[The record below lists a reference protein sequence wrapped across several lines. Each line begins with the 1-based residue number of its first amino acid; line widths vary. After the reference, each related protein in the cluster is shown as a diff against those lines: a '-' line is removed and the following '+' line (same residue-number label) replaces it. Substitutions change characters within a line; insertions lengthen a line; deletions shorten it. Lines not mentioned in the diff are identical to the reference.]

1 MSDQILTLH
10 VGPSQLLSK
19 LCDEIELEKTINN
32 LVKWDSVRCHIS
44 PGTRIKAL
52 VLNILCSGKPLYKV
66 HEFYQNLDSE
76 MLFDTSISPDQLNDD
91 ALGRALDYL
100 YKAEAWKVYST
111 LALKALKKLNLP
123 IGVLHN
129 DTTSISVYGEYKQ
142 PKEDGLQITYGY
154 SKAHR
159 PDLKQIVLGMGVTPE
174 RIPILAKVENGNT
187 SDKSWN
193 VEFIQKMRKILSH
206 EDWKNLIYQADSALI
221 TTENLAEI
229 QQQNL
234 SFISRLP
241 DTFGLSTELKK
252 EAWLLNNWER
262 VGSLSNKKDAAIY
275 QIQAFERQI
284 QNLPYRFL
292 VVHSNNLDQRKEKTL
307 NRAIEKEEIQLKK
320 EIEKLS
326 KVIFHCKEDALEAI
340 QSFKKKQKASYFCYK
355 LNVQMSDQPIKRK
368 KRGRPKK
375 DEQTKREQIY
385 QIQLESFEKD
395 HDFIENKKKM
405 LSTFVLITNKLDEET
420 LSNQEVLRVY
430 KGQSAAETRFRL
442 IKDSQMID
450 AIYLKT
456 PERVEALGIVYVMAL
471 LIYGILEY
479 RVRKELKEKNLSL
492 ILKGKRKLSQPTGQA
507 LLEQL
512 EDITVILINQNQ
524 QKIRLL
530 PDNIDSQAKK
540 IIELCGYDLSIY
552 ASKNVENQGK

>member
-19 LCDEIELEKTINN
+19 LCDEIELEKTIND
-32 LVKWDSVRCHIS
+32 LVKWDSVRCHLS

-66 HEFYQNLDSE
+66 HEFYQTLDSE

-100 YKAEAWKVYST
+100 HEAEAWKVYST
-111 LALKALKKLNLP
+111 LALKALKRLNLP

-174 RIPILAKVENGNT
+174 RIPILAKVENGNI

-193 VEFIQKMRKILSH
+193 VEFIQKMRKILSN

-229 QQQNL
+229 QQQKL

-241 DTFGLSTELKK
+241 DTFSLSTELKK
-252 EAWLLNNWER
+252 EAWSLNNWER

-326 KVIFHCKEDALEAI
+326 KVPFHCKEDALEAI
-340 QSFKKKQKASYFCYK
+340 QAFKKKQKTSYFCYE
-355 LNVQMSDQPIKRK
+355 LNVQMSDQPVKRK

-375 DEQTKREQIY
+375 DEQTKREQVY
-385 QIQLESFEKD
+385 QIQLESFKKD
-395 HDFIENKKKM
+395 RDFIEKKKKK

-420 LSNQEVLRVY
+420 LSNQEVLKIY

-479 RVRKELKEKNLSL
+479 RVRKELKERNLSL
-492 ILKGKRKLSQPTGQA
+492 ILKGKRKLHQPTGQA

-552 ASKNVENQGK
+552 GKPEIKK

>member
-19 LCDEIELEKTINN
+19 LCDEIELEKTIND
-32 LVKWDSVRCHIS
+32 LVKWDSVRCHLS

-66 HEFYQNLDSE
+66 HEFYQTLDSE

-100 YKAEAWKVYST
+100 HEAEAWKVYST

-174 RIPILAKVENGNT
+174 RIPILAKVENGNI

-193 VEFIQKMRKILSH
+193 VEFIQKMRKILSN

-229 QQQNL
+229 QQQKL

-241 DTFGLSTELKK
+241 DTFSLSTELKK
-252 EAWLLNNWER
+252 EAWSLNNWEM
-262 VGSLSNKKDAAIY
+262 VGSLSDKKDAAIY

-284 QNLPYRFL
+284 KDLPYRFL
-292 VVHSNNLDQRKEKTL
+292 VVHSNILDQRKEKTL
-307 NRAIEKEEIQLKK
+307 NRAIEKEETKLKK

-326 KVIFHCKEDALEAI
+326 KVPFHCKKDALEAI
-340 QSFKKKQKASYFCYK
+340 QAFKKKQKTSYFCYE
-355 LNVQMSDQPIKRK
+355 LNVQMSDQPVKRK

-375 DEQTKREQIY
+375 GEQTKREQVY
-385 QIQLESFEKD
+385 QIQLESFKKD
-395 HDFIENKKKM
+395 RDFIEKKKKK

-420 LSNQEVLRVY
+420 LSNQEVLKIY

-479 RVRKELKEKNLSL
+479 RVRKELKERNLSL
-492 ILKGKRKLSQPTGQA
+492 ILKGKRKLHQPTGQA

-552 ASKNVENQGK
+552 VSKNVENQGK

>member
-1 MSDQILTLH
+1 
-10 VGPSQLLSK
+10 
-19 LCDEIELEKTINN
+19 ELEKTIND

-76 MLFDTSISPDQLNDD
+76 MLFDTSVSPDQLNDD

-100 YKAEAWKVYST
+100 YEAEAWKVYST

-123 IGVLHN
+123 IGILHN

-456 PERVEALGIVYVMAL
+456 PERVEAL
-471 LIYGILEY
+471 
-479 RVRKELKEKNLSL
+479 
-492 ILKGKRKLSQPTGQA
+492 
-507 LLEQL
+507 
-512 EDITVILINQNQ
+512 
-524 QKIRLL
+524 
-530 PDNIDSQAKK
+530 
-540 IIELCGYDLSIY
+540 
-552 ASKNVENQGK
+552 

>member
-1 MSDQILTLH
+1 M
-10 VGPSQLLSK
+10 
-19 LCDEIELEKTINN
+19 
-32 LVKWDSVRCHIS
+32 
-44 PGTRIKAL
+44 
-52 VLNILCSGKPLYKV
+52 
-66 HEFYQNLDSE
+66 
-76 MLFDTSISPDQLNDD
+76 
-91 ALGRALDYL
+91 
-100 YKAEAWKVYST
+100 
-111 LALKALKKLNLP
+111 
-123 IGVLHN
+123 
-129 DTTSISVYGEYKQ
+129 
-142 PKEDGLQITYGY
+142 
-154 SKAHR
+154 
-159 PDLKQIVLGMGVTPE
+159 
-174 RIPILAKVENGNT
+174 
-187 SDKSWN
+187 
-193 VEFIQKMRKILSH
+193 
-206 EDWKNLIYQADSALI
+206 
-221 TTENLAEI
+221 

-375 DEQTKREQIY
+375 DEQTKQEQIY

-492 ILKGKRKLSQPTGQA
+492 ILKGKRKLYQPTGQA

-512 EDITVILINQNQ
+512 EDITVILINQNR
-524 QKIRLL
+524 QKLRLL

-552 ASKNVENQGK
+552 VSKNVENKGE

>member
-19 LCDEIELEKTINN
+19 LCDEIELEKTIND

-395 HDFIENKKKM
+395 HDFIENKKRM

-430 KGQSAAETRFRL
+430 KGQSAVETRFRL

-471 LIYGILEY
+471 LI
-479 RVRKELKEKNLSL
+479 KELKEKNLSL
-492 ILKGKRKLSQPTGQA
+492 ILKGKRKLYQPTGQA

-512 EDITVILINQNQ
+512 EDITVILINQNR
-524 QKIRLL
+524 QKLRLL

-552 ASKNVENQGK
+552 VSKNVENKGE